1 MMIPIGNEKEV
12 ARITVF
18 ASVLPGQEP
27 FRICSPETPRYAGN
41 AVSHLI
47 LHPYGFVSGTKEY
60 CKYPLVIKPAT
71 DVRELIVGYTNDRI
85 ITSTSIETGNE
96 Q

>member
-1 MMIPIGNEKEV
+1 MNYDYCVCVDAGQFDI
-12 ARITVF
+12 
-18 ASVLPGQEP
+18 VLDR
-27 FRICSPETPRYAGN
+27 FSTAKCAD
-41 AVSHLI
+41 
-47 LHPYGFVSGTKEY
+47 GFVSGTKEY